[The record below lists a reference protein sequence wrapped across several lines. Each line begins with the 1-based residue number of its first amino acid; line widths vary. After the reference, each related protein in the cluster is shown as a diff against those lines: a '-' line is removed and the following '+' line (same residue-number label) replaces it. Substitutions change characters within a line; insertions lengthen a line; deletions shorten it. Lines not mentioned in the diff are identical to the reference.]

1 MQENH
6 NRIYHVKFNTINSID
21 VLTYAVYNNIILDSW
36 KYCVNHRELKI
47 YAYCI
52 LTNEV
57 HLIVSSGDDTL
68 EETIT
73 ASKSFVTRRITE
85 AMHRSEYDMRKGWL
99 MKIFRESALSEE
111 IDMGYQIWEQ
121 GNTLVRLNTSEE
133 VLAKI
138 KEIHLLPLK
147 AGLIDDSLAWVY
159 SSAGDYAG
167 IKGHLE
173 IDFIEKVTSLIPCRN

>member
-1 MQENH
+1 MSPSNH
-6 NRIYHVKFNTINSID
+6 TKLYYVKYTTVNSID
-21 VLTYAVYNNIILDSW
+21 LLTFSVYNTIILDSW

-52 LTNEV
+52 LSNEV

-68 EETIT
+68 EETID

-85 AMHRSEYDMRKGWL
+85 AMHRSEYDNRKAWL
-99 MKIFRESALSEE
+99 MKIFRESALTQET
-111 IDMGYQIWEQ
+111 DMGYRIWEP
-121 GNTLVRLNTSEE
+121 GCETILLNSKEEIINCIDTLH
-133 VLAKI
+133 K
-138 KEIHLLPLK
+138 LPLK
-147 AGLIDDSLAWVY
+147 SGIVDDVLAWVY

-173 IDFIEKVTSLIPCRN
+173 VNFISKCELQL